1 VAEVQWLTHGQFVDR
16 VSETFEVRGDSVA
29 AVTLTLAE
37 TSVSDAPGGTGPDGT
52 ERRQFSLLFR
62 GPADPILPQ
71 RTHRLEHADLGALD
85 IFLVPLGPDSEG
97 MRYEAV
103 FA

>member
-1 VAEVQWLTHGQFVDR
+1 MQWLTHGQFVDR
-16 VSETFEVRGDSVA
+16 ISEAFEVRDASVA

-37 TSVSDAPGGTGPDGT
+37 TSMSDASGGTGPDGT
-52 ERRQFSLLFR
+52 ERRAFSLLFR
-62 GPADPILPQ
+62 GPADPLLPQ
-71 RTHRLEHADLGALD
+71 RTYRLEHPELGGLD

>member
-1 VAEVQWLTHGQFVDR
+1 MAELQWLTHGQFVDR
-16 VSETFEVRGDSVA
+16 VSETFEVRDDSVA
-29 AVTLTLAE
+29 AVTLTLVD
-37 TSVSDAPGGTGPDGT
+37 TSVSDESGGTGPDGA

-62 GPADPILPQ
+62 GPVDPFLPQ
-71 RTHRLEHADLGALD
+71 RTYRLEHAELGALD
-85 IFLVPLGPDSEG
+85 VFLVPIGPDSEG

>member
-1 VAEVQWLTHGQFVDR
+1 MAELQWLTHGQFVDR
-16 VSETFEVRGDSVA
+16 VSETFEVRDDSVA

-37 TSVSDAPGGTGPDGT
+37 TSISDASGGTGPDGA
-52 ERRQFSLLFR
+52 ERHQFSLVFR
-62 GPADPILPQ
+62 GPVDPLLPQ
-71 RTHRLEHADLGALD
+71 RTYRLEHAELGALD
-85 IFLVPLGPDSEG
+85 IFLVPIGPDSEG

>member
-1 VAEVQWLTHGQFVDR
+1 MAELQWLTHGQFADR
-16 VSETFEVRGDSVA
+16 VSETFEVRDASVS
-29 AVTLTLAE
+29 AVTLTLVE
-37 TSVSDAPGGTGPDGT
+37 TSESDASGGTGPDGV

-62 GPADPILPQ
+62 GPVDPLLPQ
-71 RTHRLEHADLGALD
+71 RTYRLEHAELGDLDL
-85 IFLVPLGPDSEG
+85 FLVPIGPDAEG